1 MKKFLSFPQG
11 FLVLIFVATEI
22 LILMT
27 YPHIFFPTSHTT
39 FIDHLI
45 YLIGSRRNIIEKLNQ
60 AMSASSDIKAV
71 KDPILKKNLND
82 G

>member
-1 MKKFLSFPQG
+1 MKEFLSSLKG

-27 YPHIFFPTSHTT
+27 YPHIFFATSHTT

-45 YLIGSRRNIIEKLNQ
+45 YLIGSRRNKNEKLNP
-60 AMSASSDIKAV
+60 AMSTGSDIKTG

-82 G
+82 S

>member
-1 MKKFLSFPQG
+1 MSFPQG
-11 FLVLIFVATEI
+11 FLVLIFVTTEI

-27 YPHIFFPTSHTT
+27 YPHIFFATSHTT

-45 YLIGSRRNIIEKLNQ
+45 YLIGSRRNINEKLNQ
-60 AMSASSDIKAV
+60 AISTSSDIKTG

>member
-1 MKKFLSFPQG
+1 MSFPQG

-45 YLIGSRRNIIEKLNQ
+45 YLIGSRRNINEKLNQ
-60 AMSASSDIKAV
+60 AISTSSDIKTG

>member
-1 MKKFLSFPQG
+1 MSSLKG

-27 YPHIFFPTSHTT
+27 YPHIFFATSHTT

-45 YLIGSRRNIIEKLNQ
+45 YLIGSRRNKNEKLNP
-60 AMSASSDIKAV
+60 AMSTGSDIKTG

-82 G
+82 S